1 MGEVNKNRL
10 SSIRFL
16 FGGNIVFETKIE
28 VTEINKEWLQ
38 LIIEAK
44 NLGIEKKEILDYL
57 NQKI

>member
-28 VTEINKEWLQ
+28 VTEIDKEWLQ

>member
-1 MGEVNKNRL
+1 M
-10 SSIRFL
+10 
-16 FGGNIVFETKIE
+16 FETKIE
-28 VTEINKEWLQ
+28 VTEIDKEWLQ